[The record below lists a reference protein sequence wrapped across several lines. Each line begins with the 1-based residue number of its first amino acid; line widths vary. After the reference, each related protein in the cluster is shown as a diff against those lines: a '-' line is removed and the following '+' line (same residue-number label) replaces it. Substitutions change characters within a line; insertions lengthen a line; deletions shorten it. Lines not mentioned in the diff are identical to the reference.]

1 MDVFIIMCFGI
12 VFAALIE
19 FACINFI
26 DTLIR
31 RIKKKEKE
39 RMRLKVIINYSIAIQ
54 LILTYKIVIREKRT
68 KGNLTIFILL

>member
-1 MDVFIIMCFGI
+1 MCFGI

-39 RMRLKVIINYSIAIQ
+39 RMSLRVIVNLSIFSVYVFY
-54 LILTYKIVIREKRT
+54 TYPY
-68 KGNLTIFILL
+68 LPYMMTIKMKKNANF

>member
-1 MDVFIIMCFGI
+1 MCFGI

-19 FACINFI
+19 FACINFT

-39 RMRLKVIINYSIAIQ
+39 RERIKVAII
-54 LILTYKIVIREKRT
+54 
-68 KGNLTIFILL
+68 

>member
-1 MDVFIIMCFGI
+1 MCFGI

-39 RMRLKVIINYSIAIQ
+39 RMRLKVNYKNELLCRTGSYIKQ
-54 LILTYKIVIREKRT
+54 KIE
-68 KGNLTIFILL
+68 F